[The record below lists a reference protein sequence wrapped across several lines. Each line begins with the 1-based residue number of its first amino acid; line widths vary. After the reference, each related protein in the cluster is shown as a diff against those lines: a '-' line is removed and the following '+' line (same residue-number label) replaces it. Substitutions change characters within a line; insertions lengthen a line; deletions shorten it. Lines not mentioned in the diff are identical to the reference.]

1 MIELKNV
8 IKTYRM
14 GKAGVQALRN
24 VSLKITSGEFIAII
38 GPSGSGKSTLLHIL
52 GFLDRPDSGSYHLR
66 KKEITKFTDDELAIL
81 RNRFVGFVFQQ
92 FHLLPRITALENVE
106 LPLIYAGRRNLK
118 EKAYERIKEV
128 GLTERASHRS
138 NELSGGE
145 RQRVAIARS
154 LVNEPLIILADEPTG
169 NLDTKS
175 GQEIMS
181 ILKILNQQGK
191 TIVMVTH
198 EREIAQHAKRIIS
211 MRDGEIIS
219 DERIKAETEGIPS
232 TSVSPVRNINSPDY
246 FDKIS
251 NGVSIS
257 AEDILSESHS
267 TLRRAELLDHIRQAI
282 HAIVSH
288 KMRSILSM
296 LGILIGVAAVIAML
310 ALGQGARESISQRLA
325 SLGSNLLTVRPGS
338 RRMHGVALE
347 AGAVTRLTLKDGE
360 VIAKLAG
367 VKDVSSSVSGRV
379 QLVYGNKNWNTRV
392 QGTGV
397 NYATMRA
404 SVPIMG
410 SFFTEED
417 LRARRK
423 VILLGTTIVKEL
435 FGNTNPVGATI
446 KINRINFKVIG
457 VLPEKGAAHWRD
469 RDDLVVIPITTVM
482 YRLLGK
488 EYVDSIDVEVKDISL
503 MDDVQDSIRELIIKR
518 HRLTED
524 SQDSFQIR
532 NMAEIQETLESTT
545 KTMTSLLGSI
555 AAIAL
560 LVGGIGIMN
569 IMLVSVTER
578 TREIGLRKAVGARRT
593 DIRNQFLIESVVMTF
608 SGGIIGIIFGIGIA
622 FLLSFFAGW
631 ATKVSVFSMVLA
643 TTFSISVGIG
653 FGFWPARQA
662 AKLNPIEALRYE

>member
-1 MIELKNV
+1 
-8 IKTYRM
+8 M
-14 GKAGVQALRN
+14 GKVGVQALRN
-24 VSLKITSGEFIAII
+24 VSLRIDAGEFVTIM
-38 GPSGSGKSTLLHIL
+38 GPSGSGKSTLLHLL
-52 GFLDRPDSGSYHLR
+52 GFLDRPDSGSYQLGE
-66 KKEITKFTDDELAIL
+66 KEVSNLTDEESAIL

-118 EKAYERIKEV
+118 EKAHERIKEV
-128 GLTERASHRS
+128 GLTQRASHRP

-181 ILKILNQQGK
+181 ILERLNQKGK

-198 EREIAQHAKRIIS
+198 EKEIAQHAKRIVH
-211 MRDGEIIS
+211 MRDGKIIS
-219 DERIKAETEGIPS
+219 DD
-232 TSVSPVRNINSPDY
+232 PVRSKSPETTDTLMART
-246 FDKIS
+246 S
-251 NGVSIS
+251 NGA

-267 TLRRAELLDHIRQAI
+267 TVRRAEFLDHIRQAI
-282 HAIVSH
+282 HAIISH

-338 RRMHGVALE
+338 RRMHGVALG
-347 AGAVTRLTLKDGE
+347 AGTVTRLTLKDGE
-360 VIAKLAG
+360 AIARLAE
-367 VKDVSSSVSGRV
+367 VKDISSSVSGRA
-379 QLVYGNKNWNTRV
+379 QLVYGNKNWNTSI

-423 VILLGTTIVKEL
+423 VVLLGITIVKEL
-435 FGNTNPVGATI
+435 FGNNNPVGATI
-446 KINRINFKVIG
+446 KINRINFRVIG
-457 VLPEKGAAHWRD
+457 VLPEKGATGWRD
-469 RDDLVVIPITTVM
+469 RDDLVIIPITTAM

-503 MDDVQDSIRELIIKR
+503 MDNVQDSIRELIIKR
-518 HRLTED
+518 HRISED

-622 FLLSFFAGW
+622 SLLSFFAGW